1 MRTLTILPILRPSL
15 GAWILLFMLSLC
27 AVLAGCSRDGVFAM
41 IASPEEQAQA
51 RAYID
56 HLRARNYDAIERG
69 LREDLRTP
77 DLRKNLETMAA
88 LVPAGEPR
96 SVRIVGAHKNLNGG
110 VTQLNLSFELEFATG
125 WLLATVVTE
134 QKNGGR
140 SVIGFNVF
148 PRAQSLEDEH
158 RFGLSGKQAVHYLV
172 LAAAIAAFAATVF
185 ALYRCVRTR
194 NLWRKPLW
202 ILFILVGF
210 GQLTLDWTSG
220 AWRFIPLSLQLFSA
234 GMTSVLNGPWM
245 ISVSLPVGALVFLL
259 RSRNGTLTLK
269 PGIAKQA
276 TGLTADP
283 DEAGDAARPE
293 PQR

>member
-1 MRTLTILPILRPSL
+1 MRTLSFFPTLRPSL
-15 GAWILLFMLSLC
+15 GTWIFLFMLSLC

-69 LREDLRTP
+69 LRADLRTP
-77 DLRKNLETMAA
+77 ELRGNLETMAA

-96 SVRIVGAHKNLNGG
+96 SVRIVGAHKNLNGD
-110 VTQLNLSFELEFATG
+110 VKQLNLSFELEFATG
-125 WLLATVVTE
+125 WLLANVVTE
-134 QKNGGR
+134 QKHGER
-140 SVIGFNVF
+140 SVIGFNVV

-158 RFGLSGKQAVHYLV
+158 RFGLAGKQAVNYLV
-172 LAAAIAAFAATVF
+172 LAAAIAAFAATVL

-194 NLWRKPLW
+194 HLWRKPLW

-210 GQLTLDWTSG
+210 GQLNLDWTSG
-220 AWRFIPLSLQLFSA
+220 AWRFMPLSLQLFSA

-245 ISVSLPVGALVFLL
+245 ISVSLPVGALIFLL
-259 RSRNGTLTLK
+259 RRRNGTLTLK
-269 PGIAKQA
+269 PGPGGRAA
-276 TGLTADP
+276 GVMAGPDGTGGAVP
-283 DEAGDAARPE
+283 PE
-293 PQR
+293 PRR